1 METFY
6 NGAYVPIKAVRRLNE
21 VFENLAEQK
30 AEQYAEQGPQGE
42 TGETGPQGPQGE
54 SNLWFV
60 NISYADPNGNV
71 TGSNAGD
78 LFLGNDGSIW
88 EWVSDTTWNDTGVNI
103 KGDSMYQ
110 HIGNFDGID
119 NTSITTINGNNS
131 LAAAYSNGS
140 IIAGGVNNT
149 AANYINNY
157 CTISGGFNNSAI
169 GSGLSEVVGI
179 TISGGQNN
187 SAIHWAAV
195 GGGGSNT
202 ASGYYSVI
210 GGGSTNTASGTI
222 SSVGGGAHNSATG
235 YASTVGGGYYNSATG
250 NSSTISG
257 GGTTHY
263 LGKNIASGTGSTII
277 GGLGAN
283 APRYGQVS
291 HASGAF
297 AAIGDAQHTILIART
312 ITIDNTPTTLKLDGN
327 SALITIENHSML
339 SAIVN
344 ITGTTDSGSKI
355 SHYIR
360 KVSIKN
366 SGLITSLVG
375 SVSTIGTDVE
385 DDAAYDVTITADDA
399 NDALDIKVTGKI
411 GETIQWI
418 AVIDAIE
425 IHFTNPPG

>member
-1 METFY
+1 MATFY

-54 SNLWFV
+54 SKWWFV
-60 NISYADPNGNV
+60 KISYADPNGNV

-222 SSVGGGAHNSATG
+222 SSVIGGRYAVANKHGMRA
-235 YASTVGGGYYNSATG
+235 YASSRFTANGDSQHVAFNLSCQTTNATPANVFLD
-250 NSSTISG
+250 NSSARLTIPSG
-257 GGTTHY
+257 KALFATVEVAG
-263 LGKNIASGTGSTII
+263 II
-277 GGLGAN
+277 NG
-283 APRYGQVS
+283 
-291 HASGAF
+291 
-297 AAIGDAQHTILIART
+297 
-312 ITIDNTPTTLKLDGN
+312 
-327 SALITIENHSML
+327 
-339 SAIVN
+339 
-344 ITGTTDSGSKI
+344 GSKAC
-355 SHYIR
+355 HYIR
-360 KVSIKN
+360 KVAIKN
-366 SGLITSLVG
+366 VGGTTSLIG
-375 SVSTIGTDVE
+375 TVSTFGTDVE
-385 DDAAYDVTITADDA
+385 DDAAYDVTITADDT
-399 NDALDIKVTGKI
+399 NDALDIKVTGKLS
-411 GETIQWI
+411 ETIRWTVYVSGVEI
-418 AVIDAIE
+418 AY
-425 IHFTNPPG
+425 G